1 MSKTRP
7 TKQVY
12 EEIQT
17 AFDYFNQELFDGKL
31 PACLITL
38 QRKSRTRGYFSAE
51 RFVSRDGHKVDE
63 IAMNPE
69 FFAINS
75 VEETLSTLV
84 HEMVHLFQHHF
95 GKPSRRR
102 YHNEEWAE
110 HMDKIGLGP
119 SLTGEP
125 RGNRTGEKVSHYIRP
140 GGDFDRACEELLT
153 NEYRLSWMDRFP
165 PPYAVERIK
174 EKAKGAPPSSPPLLR
189 PAATNSLEDVENLRF
204 ATETE
209 EPAAP
214 VDAGT
219 QSTVETS
226 IAAMPDSPSINRDKL
241 EQARAFGVEVD
252 APPQASD
259 RTNRWKYSCPKCDA
273 NVWGKP
279 NLKLVCGSCSDEE
292 TIVAFAKADWR
303 PQNSYLIP

>member
-1 MSKTRP
+1 MSETRP
-7 TKQVY
+7 TEQAY
-12 EEIQT
+12 EELQT

-51 RFVSRDGHKVDE
+51 RFVSRDGDKVDE

-84 HEMVHLFQHHF
+84 HEMVHLFQHHC

-102 YHNEEWAE
+102 YHNEEWADYME
-110 HMDKIGLGP
+110 KIGLPP
-119 SLTGEP
+119 SSTGEP
-125 RGNRTGEKVSHYIRP
+125 GGNRTGEKVSHYIQP

-165 PPYAVERIK
+165 PPYAVERMK
-174 EKAKGAPPSSPPLLR
+174 EKAKGAPPSPR
-189 PAATNSLEDVENLRF
+189 PAATNSLEEVENLRF
-204 ATETE
+204 DTEAE

-214 VDAGT
+214 EEVSADTPEGEEI
-219 QSTVETS
+219 SPTVERPITALPDPPS
-226 IAAMPDSPSINRDKL
+226 IASINRDKL
-241 EQARAFGVEVD
+241 EQARAIGVEVD
-252 APPQASD
+252 APPQTSD
-259 RTNRWKYSCPKCDA
+259 RTNRWKYTCPKCDA

-279 NLKLVCGSCSDEE
+279 NLNLICGSCTDEE
-292 TIVAFAKADWR
+292 TTVAFVKA
-303 PQNSYLIP
+303 